1 MYMSLLYHEQYST
14 FHYFI
19 SITPPSRITPFLQ
32 TNKNVII
39 MIIMMDIIPEI
50 KKIYEK
56 YLFKNASSFSVDDY
70 NSFQKEIWNLKD
82 KLNYNDSPFL
92 LLPDPAK
99 DADYY
104 MMNASNDG
112 LTEPTLEAK
121 TKYLS
126 MMQESY
132 KKL

>member
-1 MYMSLLYHEQYST
+1 M
-14 FHYFI
+14 
-19 SITPPSRITPFLQ
+19 
-32 TNKNVII
+32 NN
-39 MIIMMDIIPEI
+39 DIVSEI
-50 KKIYEK
+50 KKICKK
-56 YLFKNASSFSVDDY
+56 YLFKNASDFSVDDY
-70 NSFQKEIWNLKD
+70 NSFQEEIWNLKD
-82 KLNYNDSPFL
+82 KLGYDDSPFL

-112 LTEPTLEAK
+112 LTEPTLKAK

>member
-1 MYMSLLYHEQYST
+1 M
-14 FHYFI
+14 
-19 SITPPSRITPFLQ
+19 
-32 TNKNVII
+32 NN
-39 MIIMMDIIPEI
+39 DINTEI
-50 KKIYEK
+50 KRIYEK
-56 YLFKNASSFSVDDY
+56 YLLNNASGFSVDDY
-70 NSFQKEIWNLKD
+70 NSFQKEIWDLKD
-82 KLNYNDSPFL
+82 KLGYDDSPFL

-112 LTEPTLEAK
+112 LTEPNIEAK

-132 KKL
+132 KKLK

>member
-1 MYMSLLYHEQYST
+1 
-14 FHYFI
+14 
-19 SITPPSRITPFLQ
+19 
-32 TNKNVII
+32 